1 MKSLRLSQDYLQDIL
16 DAMEKAEEFIG
27 TISFHKFMED
37 DKTAYAVIRSF
48 EIIGEAAKKVPPSL
62 RKRYPAIPWKNLTGM
77 RDKLIHDYIGVS
89 LEMVWRTVKED
100 IPAVRPLLFEML
112 EKIREEEK

>member
-1 MKSLRLSQDYLQDIL
+1 MKSMRLSQDYLQDIL
-16 DAMEKAEEFIG
+16 DAMGKAEEFIG
-27 TISFHKFMED
+27 TINFHEFMED

-48 EIIGEAAKKVPPSL
+48 EIIGEAAKKIPPSL

-100 IPAVRPLLFEML
+100 IPAVRPSLLEML
-112 EKIREEEK
+112 ENIRAEEA